1 MISHGE
7 PRTATTVAGNHPH
20 LCMNLWSLS
29 RQNATELCFRSH
41 KIEVSRET
49 KKRIFFYLALH
60 LVLKERKKSV
70 MEEGEV
76 SKPFNI
82 TRRLENKL
90 NISLYKEH
98 IVGVACQTTKTL
110 YI

>member
-1 MISHGE
+1 
-7 PRTATTVAGNHPH
+7 
-20 LCMNLWSLS
+20 
-29 RQNATELCFRSH
+29 
-41 KIEVSRET
+41 
-49 KKRIFFYLALH
+49 
-60 LVLKERKKSV
+60 